1 MNIDERFGPAKD
13 VNTPWSLRRY
23 KTLGEWEMRAAEIRQ
38 HIMVCTGL
46 WPLPQ
51 KTALKPCIFGR
62 IEREGYS
69 VEKAFFESMSGFPIA

>member
-1 MNIDERFGPAKD
+1 MNIDERLGPARD

-23 KTLGEWEMRAAEIRQ
+23 TGLGQWELRAAEIRR

-51 KTALKPCIFGR
+51 KTALKPR
-62 IEREGYS
+62 TVSYTHLTLPTTPY
-69 VEKAFFESMSGFPIA
+69 V

>member
-1 MNIDERFGPAKD
+1 MNIDERLGPARD

-23 KTLGEWEMRAAEIRQ
+23 TGLGQWELRAAEIRR

-51 KTALKPCIFGR
+51 KKALKPRIFGR

-69 VEKAFFESMSGFPIA
+69 VDKVFFESL